1 MLHHRL
7 ELLLGKGDLQPYLLR
22 RRCLQHQHRQTVDA
36 FYAVFLRQLYQPCF
50 GRVIDGVKNSAG
62 LLDYR
67 FTDGT
72 AVRMRRHSGG
82 RAVDN
87 QIVAAVQGGK
97 RCNVSRYAE
106 FFLQLL
112 LQRRRFFKRAFPYAE
127 RDSGARQ
134 RALIGEHTGK
144 LDEVCNALAR
154 YYEEEDDLRES
165 IRSAVSYPI
174 VMIVMMFAVVMVLVS
189 KVLPI
194 FAQVFRQL
202 GASVNGVTQ
211 VLLSMSETLVRY
223 YMVFVVLLLI
233 AAALFLYFYCTD
245 RGQQNFRDF
254 MAAFPLTRDFSES
267 LALTRF
273 AGGLRMTQS
282 AGLDAYDSLELASRV
297 TGNRNVLKKIH
308 VCRDLLQEGHSFS
321 EAVAKA
327 GLFSPFY
334 SGMISVFAQAGSVDK
349 AMDFIA
355 DHYKAETDR
364 RISRALAA
372 IEPTMVVI
380 LSLIVG
386 LILLSV
392 MLPLMGIMANIG

>member
-1 MLHHRL
+1 MAEKKKKHLSNARIFHFFEQLGALIGAGISPYAALGIMARDAENRDIEPL
-7 ELLLGKGDLQPYLLR
+7 LSRIGEDVSEGRSLASSITETGVFPDYVNELL
-22 RRCLQHQHRQTVDA
+22 A
-36 FYAVFLRQLYQPCF
+36 
-50 GRVIDGVKNSAG
+50 
-62 LLDYR
+62 
-67 FTDGT
+67 
-72 AVRMRRHSGG
+72 
-82 RAVDN
+82 
-87 QIVAAVQGGK
+87 
-97 RCNVSRYAE
+97 
-106 FFLQLL
+106 
-112 LQRRRFFKRAFPYAE
+112 
-127 RDSGARQ
+127 
-134 RALIGEHTGK
+134 IGEHTGK